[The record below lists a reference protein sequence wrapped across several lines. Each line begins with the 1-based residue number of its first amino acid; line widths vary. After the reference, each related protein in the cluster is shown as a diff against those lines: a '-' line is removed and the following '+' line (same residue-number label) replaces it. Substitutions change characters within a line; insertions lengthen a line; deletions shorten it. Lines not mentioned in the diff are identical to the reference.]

1 MVVFTGI
8 VEGKAELSSVK
19 QFDGFTRWVIDLPP
33 RHGENL
39 EIGASVALDGVCLT
53 VVEIHGDSISFDLIH
68 ETLERSTLCLRKAG
82 DWLNMERAL
91 RYGDEVGGH
100 LVSGH
105 VMAVG
110 EIKRMDILEQGLNGS
125 KTMDIE
131 IHVPPEVSEYV
142 FEKGYIAIDG
152 ISLTVGKTHDSGGFD
167 LHIIPET
174 IRRTTLAGKQVG
186 STVNV
191 EIESSTQAVVDTVKK
206 MISKNSL
213 LDSNN
218 RNQLSNLEGVS
229 K

>member
-1 MVVFTGI
+1 MFTGI

-19 QFDGFTRWVIDLPP
+19 QLDGFTRWVIDLPP
-33 RHGENL
+33 MHGENL

-53 VVEIHGDSISFDLIH
+53 VVEIDGRSVSFDLIQ

-82 DWLNMERAL
+82 DMLNIERAL

-110 EIKRMDILEQGLNGS
+110 KIKRIDVLEQDINGS

-174 IRRTTLAGKQVG
+174 IRRTTLAGKEVG

-206 MISKNSL
+206 MLSKNPL

-218 RNQLSNLEGVS
+218 RNLIPNPEEVS
-229 K
+229 E

>member
-1 MVVFTGI
+1 MFTGI

-19 QFDGFTRWVIDLPP
+19 QLDGFTRWVIDLPP
-33 RHGENL
+33 MHGENL

-53 VVEIHGDSISFDLIH
+53 VVEIDGDAVSFDLIQ

-82 DWLNMERAL
+82 DMLNIERAL

-110 EIKRMDILEQGLNGS
+110 KIKRIDVLEQDINGS

-152 ISLTVGKTHDSGGFD
+152 ISLTVGNTHDSGGFD

-174 IRRTTLAGKQVG
+174 IRRTTLAGKEVG

-206 MISKNSL
+206 MLSKNPL

-218 RNQLSNLEGVS
+218 RNPIPNPEEVS
-229 K
+229 E

>member
-1 MVVFTGI
+1 MFTGI

-19 QFDGFTRWVIDLPP
+19 QHDGFTRWVIDLPP
-33 RHGENL
+33 MHGENL

-53 VVEIHGDSISFDLIH
+53 VVEIDGRSVSFDLIQ

-82 DWLNMERAL
+82 DMLNIERAL

-110 EIKRMDILEQGLNGS
+110 KIKRIDVLEQDINGS

-174 IRRTTLAGKQVG
+174 IRRTTLAGKEVG

-206 MISKNSL
+206 MLSKNPL

-218 RNQLSNLEGVS
+218 RNPIPNPEEVS
-229 K
+229 E

>member
-1 MVVFTGI
+1 VFTGI

>member
-8 VEGKAELSSVK
+8 VECKVELSSVK
-19 QFDGFTRWVIDLPP
+19 QYDGFTRWIIDLPP
-33 RHGENL
+33 MHGENL
-39 EIGASVALDGVCLT
+39 EIGASVSLDGVCLT
-53 VVEIHGDSISFDLIH
+53 VVEIDGGSVSFDLIQ
-68 ETLERSTLCLRKAG
+68 ETLERSTLCLRKVG

-110 EIKRMDILEQGLNGS
+110 KIKRMDVLEQGINGS

-174 IRRTTLAGKQVG
+174 IRRTTLAGKEVG

-191 EIESSTQAVVDTVKK
+191 EIESSTQAVVDTIKK
-206 MISKNSL
+206 MLSKNPL

-218 RNQLSNLEGVS
+218 RNQLLNREGVS
-229 K
+229 E

>member
-1 MVVFTGI
+1 MFTGI

-19 QFDGFTRWVIDLPP
+19 QLDGFTRWVIDLPP
-33 RHGENL
+33 MHGENL

-53 VVEIHGDSISFDLIH
+53 VVEIDGRSVSFDLIQ

-82 DWLNMERAL
+82 DMLNIERAL

-110 EIKRMDILEQGLNGS
+110 KIKRIDVLEQDINGS

-152 ISLTVGKTHDSGGFD
+152 ISLTVGKTHDSRGFD

-174 IRRTTLAGKQVG
+174 IRRTTLAGKEVG

-206 MISKNSL
+206 MLSKNPL
-213 LDSNN
+213 LDSND
-218 RNQLSNLEGVS
+218 RNPIPNPEEVS
-229 K
+229 E

>member
-1 MVVFTGI
+1 MFTGI

-19 QFDGFTRWVIDLPP
+19 QLDGFTRWVIDLPP
-33 RHGENL
+33 MHGENL

-53 VVEIHGDSISFDLIH
+53 VVEIDGRSVSFDLIQ

-82 DWLNMERAL
+82 DMLNIERAL

-110 EIKRMDILEQGLNGS
+110 KIKRIDVLEQDINGS

-152 ISLTVGKTHDSGGFD
+152 ISLTVGNTHDSGGFD

-174 IRRTTLAGKQVG
+174 IRRTTLAGKEVG

-206 MISKNSL
+206 MLSKNPL

-218 RNQLSNLEGVS
+218 RNPIPNPEEVS
-229 K
+229 E

>member
-1 MVVFTGI
+1 MFTGI

-33 RHGENL
+33 MYGENL

-53 VVEIHGDSISFDLIH
+53 VVEIDGDAVSFDLIQ
-68 ETLERSTLCLRKAG
+68 ETLERSTLCLRKVG

-110 EIKRMDILEQGLNGS
+110 KIKRMDVLEQGINGS

-174 IRRTTLAGKQVG
+174 IRRTTLAGKEVG

-206 MISKNSL
+206 MLSKNPL

-218 RNQLSNLEGVS
+218 RNQLLNREGVS
-229 K
+229 E

>member
-1 MVVFTGI
+1 MFTGI

>member
-1 MVVFTGI
+1 MFTGI

-53 VVEIHGDSISFDLIH
+53 VVEIHGDSISSDLIH

-186 STVNV
+186 SAVNV

>member
-1 MVVFTGI
+1 MFTGI

-33 RHGENL
+33 MHGENL

-53 VVEIHGDSISFDLIH
+53 VVEIDGRSVSFDLIQ

-82 DWLNMERAL
+82 DMLNIERAL

-110 EIKRMDILEQGLNGS
+110 KIKRIDVLEQDINGS

-174 IRRTTLAGKQVG
+174 IRRTTLAGKEVD

-206 MISKNSL
+206 MISKNPL

-218 RNQLSNLEGVS
+218 RNPIPNPEEVS
-229 K
+229 E

>member
-1 MVVFTGI
+1 MFTGI

-218 RNQLSNLEGVS
+218 RNRLSNLEGVS

>member
-1 MVVFTGI
+1 MCTGI

-82 DWLNMERAL
+82 DWLNMDRAL

>member
-1 MVVFTGI
+1 MFTGI

-19 QFDGFTRWVIDLPP
+19 KFDGFTRWVVNLPL
-33 RHGENL
+33 GKGSNL
-39 EIGASVALDGVCLT
+39 EFGASGALDGVCLT
-53 VVEIHGDSISFDLIH
+53 VVEIDGGSVSFDLIQ
-68 ETLERSTLCLRKAG
+68 ETLERSTLGVRKEG

-110 EIKRMDILEQGLNGS
+110 KIKRMEFLEDDVNPS
-125 KTMDIE
+125 KTLDVEIE
-131 IHVPPEVSEYV
+131 VPVEVSEYI

-152 ISLTVGKTHDSGGFD
+152 ISLTVGKTHVAGRFE

-174 IRRTTLAGKQVG
+174 IRRTTLAEKEVG

-191 EIESSTQAVVDTVKK
+191 EIESSTQAVVDTVKR
-206 MISKNSL
+206 MLNGNSL
-213 LDSNN
+213 IDSSV
-218 RNQLSNLEGVS
+218 RDGLS

>member
-1 MVVFTGI
+1 VFTGI

-33 RHGENL
+33 MHGENL

-53 VVEIHGDSISFDLIH
+53 VVEIDGDAVSFDLIQ
-68 ETLERSTLCLRKAG
+68 ETLERSTLCLRKVG

-110 EIKRMDILEQGLNGS
+110 KIKRMDVLEQGINGS

-174 IRRTTLAGKQVG
+174 IRRTTLAGKEVG

-206 MISKNSL
+206 MLSKNPL

-218 RNQLSNLEGVS
+218 RNQLLNREGVS
-229 K
+229 E

>member
-1 MVVFTGI
+1 MFTGI

-19 QFDGFTRWVIDLPP
+19 QLDGFTRWVIDVPP
-33 RHGENL
+33 MHGENL

-53 VVEIHGDSISFDLIH
+53 VVEIDGRSVSFDLIQ

-82 DWLNMERAL
+82 DMLNIERAL

-110 EIKRMDILEQGLNGS
+110 KIKRIDVLEQDINGS

-174 IRRTTLAGKQVG
+174 IRRTTLAGKEVG

-206 MISKNSL
+206 MLSKNPL

-218 RNQLSNLEGVS
+218 RNPIPNPEEVS
-229 K
+229 E

>member
-1 MVVFTGI
+1 MFTGI
-8 VEGKAELSSVK
+8 VEGKAELRSVK
-19 QFDGFTRWVIDLPP
+19 QHDGFTRWVIDLPP
-33 RHGENL
+33 MHGENL

-53 VVEIHGDSISFDLIH
+53 VVEIDGRSVSFDLIQ

-82 DWLNMERAL
+82 DMLNIERAL

-110 EIKRMDILEQGLNGS
+110 KIKRIDVLEQDINGS

-174 IRRTTLAGKQVG
+174 IRRTTLAGKEVG

-206 MISKNSL
+206 MISKNPL

-218 RNQLSNLEGVS
+218 RNPIPNPEEVS
-229 K
+229 E

>member
-1 MVVFTGI
+1 MFTGI

-33 RHGENL
+33 MHGENL

-53 VVEIHGDSISFDLIH
+53 VVEIDGDAVSFDLIQ
-68 ETLERSTLCLRKAG
+68 ETLERSTLCLRKVG

-110 EIKRMDILEQGLNGS
+110 KIKRMDVLEQGINGS

-174 IRRTTLAGKQVG
+174 IRRTTLAGKEVG

-206 MISKNSL
+206 MLSKNPL
-213 LDSNN
+213 LGSNN
-218 RNQLSNLEGVS
+218 RNQLLNREEVS
-229 K
+229 E

>member
-1 MVVFTGI
+1 MFTGI

-19 QFDGFTRWVIDLPP
+19 QLDGFTRWVIDLPP
-33 RHGENL
+33 MHGENL

-53 VVEIHGDSISFDLIH
+53 VVEIDGRSVSFDLIQ

-82 DWLNMERAL
+82 DMLNIERAL

-110 EIKRMDILEQGLNGS
+110 KIKRIDVLEQDINGS

-174 IRRTTLAGKQVG
+174 IRRTTLAGKEVG

-206 MISKNSL
+206 MLSKNPL

-218 RNQLSNLEGVS
+218 RNPIPNPEEVS
-229 K
+229 E

>member
-1 MVVFTGI
+1 MFTGI
-8 VEGKAELSSVK
+8 VEGKAELTSVK
-19 QFDGFTRWVIDLPP
+19 QFDGFTRWIVDLPP
-33 RHGENL
+33 KHGENL

-53 VVEIHGDSISFDLIH
+53 VVGIDGDSVSFDLIQ
-68 ETLERSTLCLRKAG
+68 ETLDRSTLCVRKAG

-110 EIKRMDILEQGLNGS
+110 RINRMDVLEQDSNGT
-125 KTMDIE
+125 KTLDIE
-131 IHVPPEVSEYV
+131 IHVPPEVSEYI

-152 ISLTVGKTHDSGGFD
+152 ISLTVGKTHESGGFN

-174 IRRTTLAGKQVG
+174 IRRTTLAEKEVG

-206 MISKNSL
+206 MLSGNPL

-218 RNQLSNLEGVS
+218 RDQLSNREGGS
-229 K
+229 E

>member
-1 MVVFTGI
+1 LVVFTGI

>member
-1 MVVFTGI
+1 MFTGI

-19 QFDGFTRWVIDLPP
+19 QLDGFTRWVIDLPP
-33 RHGENL
+33 MHAENL

-53 VVEIHGDSISFDLIH
+53 VVEIDGRSVSFDLIQ

-82 DWLNMERAL
+82 DMLNIERAL

-110 EIKRMDILEQGLNGS
+110 KIKRIDVLEQDINGS

-152 ISLTVGKTHDSGGFD
+152 ISLTVGNTHDSGGFD

-174 IRRTTLAGKQVG
+174 IRRTTLAGKEVG

-206 MISKNSL
+206 MLSKNPL

-218 RNQLSNLEGVS
+218 RNPIPNPEEVS
-229 K
+229 E

>member
-1 MVVFTGI
+1 MFTGI

-91 RYGDEVGGH
+91 RYGDEVGWH

>member
-1 MVVFTGI
+1 
-8 VEGKAELSSVK
+8 
-19 QFDGFTRWVIDLPP
+19 
-33 RHGENL
+33 
-39 EIGASVALDGVCLT
+39 
-53 VVEIHGDSISFDLIH
+53 
-68 ETLERSTLCLRKAG
+68 
-82 DWLNMERAL
+82 MERAL

-110 EIKRMDILEQGLNGS
+110 KIKRMDVLEQGINGS

-174 IRRTTLAGKQVG
+174 IRRTTLAGKEVG

-206 MISKNSL
+206 MLSKNPL

-218 RNQLSNLEGVS
+218 RNQLLNREGVS
-229 K
+229 E

>member
-1 MVVFTGI
+1 MFTGI

-91 RYGDEVGGH
+91 RFGDEVGGH

>member
-1 MVVFTGI
+1 
-8 VEGKAELSSVK
+8 
-19 QFDGFTRWVIDLPP
+19 
-33 RHGENL
+33 
-39 EIGASVALDGVCLT
+39 
-53 VVEIHGDSISFDLIH
+53 
-68 ETLERSTLCLRKAG
+68 
-82 DWLNMERAL
+82 
-91 RYGDEVGGH
+91 
-100 LVSGH
+100 
-105 VMAVG
+105 
-110 EIKRMDILEQGLNGS
+110 
-125 KTMDIE
+125 MDIE

>member
-1 MVVFTGI
+1 MFTGI
-8 VEGKAELSSVK
+8 VEGKAELTLV
-19 QFDGFTRWVIDLPP
+19 QEFDGFTRWVVELPP
-33 RHGENL
+33 KYGENL

-53 VVEIHGDSISFDLIH
+53 VVEMDGDLVSFDLIQ
-68 ETLERSTLCLRKAG
+68 ETLKRSTLCVRKEG

-110 EIKRMDILEQGLNGS
+110 KIDKMEFLEQDGNGS
-125 KTMDIE
+125 KTLDVE
-131 IHVPPEVSEYV
+131 IHVPPEVSKYI

-152 ISLTVGKTHDSGGFD
+152 ISLTVGKTHASGGFN

-174 IRRTTLAGKQVG
+174 LRRTTLGEKEVG

-191 EIESSTQAVVDTVKK
+191 EIESSTQAIVDTVEK
-206 MISKNSL
+206 MLSGNPL
-213 LDSNN
+213 LNSNN
-218 RNQLSNLEGVS
+218 RDQLSNWEGVS
-229 K
+229 E

>member
-1 MVVFTGI
+1 MFTGI

-174 IRRTTLAGKQVG
+174 IRRTTLAGKEVG

-206 MISKNSL
+206 MLSKNPL

-218 RNQLSNLEGVS
+218 RNPIPNPEEVS
-229 K
+229 E

>member
-1 MVVFTGI
+1 MFTGI
-8 VEGKAELSSVK
+8 VEGKAELNSVK

-33 RHGENL
+33 THGENL

-53 VVEIHGDSISFDLIH
+53 VVEIDGDTISFDLIQ

-82 DWLNMERAL
+82 DLLNMERAL
-91 RYGDEVGGH
+91 RYGDAVGGH

-105 VMAVG
+105 VMAIG
-110 EIKRMDILEQGLNGS
+110 EIKRMDVLEEDLNGS

-174 IRRTTLAGKQVG
+174 IRRTTLAGKEVG

-206 MISKNSL
+206 MLSKNSL
-213 LDSNN
+213 LNSNN
-218 RNQLSNLEGVS
+218 QNQLSNLEGVS

>member
-1 MVVFTGI
+1 MFTGI

-33 RHGENL
+33 MHGENL

-53 VVEIHGDSISFDLIH
+53 VVEIDGDAVSFDLIQ
-68 ETLERSTLCLRKAG
+68 ETLERSTLCLRKVG

-110 EIKRMDILEQGLNGS
+110 KIKRMDVLEQGINGS

-174 IRRTTLAGKQVG
+174 IRRTTLAGKEVD

>member
-1 MVVFTGI
+1 MFTGI
-8 VEGKAELSSVK
+8 VEGKTKLSSVR
-19 QFDGFTRWVIDLPP
+19 QFDGFTRWVVDLHPG
-33 RHGENL
+33 HSSNL

-53 VVEIHGDSISFDLIH
+53 VVEIDGDCISFDLIQ
-68 ETLERSTLCLRKAG
+68 ETLERSTLGVRKAG

-110 EIKRMDILEQGLNGS
+110 EIKKMGFLEEDDNAS
-125 KTMDIE
+125 KTLDIE
-131 IHVPPEVSEYV
+131 IHVPHEVSEYV

-152 ISLTVGKTHDSGGFD
+152 ISLTVGKTHGEGRFN

-174 IRRTTLAGKQVG
+174 IRRTTLAEKEVG

-191 EIESSTQAVVDTVKK
+191 EIESSTKAVVDTVKK
-206 MISKNSL
+206 MLGRNPL
-213 LDSNN
+213 LDSDNHD
-218 RNQLSNLEGVS
+218 RLPDRTGGSE
-229 K
+229 

>member
-1 MVVFTGI
+1 
-8 VEGKAELSSVK
+8 VK

>member
-1 MVVFTGI
+1 MFTGI

-218 RNQLSNLEGVS
+218 RNQLSNLEGAS